1 METFKTRVVV
11 GRHKQADVKVIY
23 DFNGLKKLKVKH
35 DDYFKE
41 HKYTF
46 LKVGTE
52 IEIDERRY
60 KITQI
65 DTLYYAETIDMSN
78 PAGMSATGEVGKPTD
93 FNFEISYWVEE
104 I

>member
-1 METFKTRVVV
+1 MEQEAFKTRVVV
-11 GRHKQADVKVIY
+11 SRHKEADVKVIY
-23 DFNGLKKLKVKH
+23 DFNGLKRLKVEH
-35 DDYFKE
+35 DDYFK
-41 HKYTF
+41 KYTF

-65 DTLYYAETIDMSN
+65 DTLYYAKTIDMSN

-93 FNFEISYWVEE
+93 INFEVSYWVEE